1 MNYLE
6 IFQTVQT
13 VGGFI
18 FAIGFWVM
26 CYKVEQ
32 TINNIKG

>member
-6 IFQTVQT
+6 IFQTV
-13 VGGFI
+13 GGFI
-18 FAIGFWVM
+18 FALCFWYM